1 MGAPRGL
8 QDKEGWVHRPAV
20 ISNPP
25 APQTEKD
32 DLLFTLSPEL
42 KFRFF
47 PPLEEEEGDEG

>member
-8 QDKEGWVHRPAV
+8 QNKEGWVHRPAV

-32 DLLFTLSPEL
+32 DLLFTPSPEL

-47 PPLEEEEGDEG
+47 PPLEEEGDEG